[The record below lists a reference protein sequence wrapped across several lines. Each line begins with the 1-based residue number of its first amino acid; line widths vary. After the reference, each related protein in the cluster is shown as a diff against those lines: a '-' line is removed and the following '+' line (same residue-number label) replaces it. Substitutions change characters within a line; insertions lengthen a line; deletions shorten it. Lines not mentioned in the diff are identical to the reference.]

1 MGKQFGGVFA
11 NWNGKVGN
19 VVGRVRQGRTVLAI
33 YQPNVYNPNTNAQQ
47 SARSKFSVLVQF
59 LSKMLGI
66 LRVGFH
72 DLDGYKTG
80 NAFSA
85 AVGYNYK
92 NGAVT
97 GAYPNMSIDN
107 QKVVLSQGVV
117 DLPYT
122 PQVTADGTTLAVTW
136 ADNSGIGN
144 ANADD
149 DVMLAVY
156 NPDKDTALSTISL
169 AKRSARNGSFAL
181 PVAWTG
187 DTVWVYLAVSRP
199 GTSECSMSTLAA
211 VLNL

>member
-19 VVGRVRQGRTVLAI
+19 VVGRVRQGRTVLSI
-33 YQPNVYNPNTNAQQ
+33 YQPNVYNPNTNNQQ
-47 SARSKFSVLVQF
+47 SARSKFSVLVKF
-59 LSKMLGI
+59 LSKMSAVI
-66 LRVGFH
+66 SVGFH

-80 NAFSA
+80 NSFSA

-97 GAYPNMSIDN
+97 GSYPNLSIDN

-117 DLPYT
+117 ELPYT
-122 PQVTADGTTLAVTW
+122 PQVTADGTTLSITW

-149 DVMLAVY
+149 VVMLACY
-156 NPDKDTALSTISL
+156 NPDKDTALANVSL
-169 AKRSARNGSFAL
+169 AARSERNGSFAL

-187 DTVWVYLAVSRP
+187 DIVWVYLAMSRP

-211 VLNL
+211 VLNI